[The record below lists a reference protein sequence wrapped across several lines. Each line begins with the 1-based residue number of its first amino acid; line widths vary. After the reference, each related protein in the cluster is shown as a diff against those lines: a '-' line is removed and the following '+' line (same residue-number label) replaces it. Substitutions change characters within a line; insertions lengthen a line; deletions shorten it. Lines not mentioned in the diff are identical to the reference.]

1 MEHFKPYHI
10 VHIDIA
16 GLLTTKLEQG
26 NYYLVFYYNNI
37 PLGHIYLTDNHA
49 LEDCYTDIF
58 EAIYPAVS
66 HYAGQSD
73 ISIQPDTKENFIRGS
88 QVLLLELLRL
98 SCFNPPALE
107 HNTISV
113 IVCTR
118 NRPEAIAGCIEK
130 ILDCQ
135 DKDFEIIV
143 VDNAPED
150 NLTQE
155 AVQRFPN
162 VKYVLEPRKGLD
174 IARNTGAR
182 HASGSIIA
190 YTDDDVCVNA
200 DWIGQLRTCFNDP
213 MTMAVTGLVLPLSL
227 DYEPQYLFEKNWGF
241 NKGYIPKV
249 FDHNYF
255 KIHYTSGMPV
265 WEIGAGAN
273 MAFRSQ
279 VFQFAGGFDERL
291 DVGASGCSGDSEMW
305 HRIIAEGWTCRYFPH
320 LVVHHQHRKTRE
332 ELRNQLFAYMRGHV
346 SAILVQYEKY
356 GHPGDRR
363 RVCRSLPKYYLNK
376 IWNTLRQGK
385 FSELQDIY
393 NETAGAL
400 SGWKFYLNNKLPAA
414 TKRKFRSL
422 YEPVDFKAGNL
433 VSVVI
438 PCYNHAHYLSEAIE
452 SILNQDYPHVEVVVV
467 DDGSTDDTAGVC
479 KKYPMVKYFRTE
491 RAGLSAARNFGV
503 KNCEGQYVIFL
514 DADDFLP
521 INAIS
526 THIEHLLYSPTS
538 VFISGAHQR
547 IDEHGDPLPV
557 AEALTKWGY
566 CYDALLQGNYIAMEG
581 SVMYRR
587 ELFHA
592 FAFDTTLTAC
602 EDYDLN
608 LRITRHFHTFT
619 HQKLVAVYRIH
630 SHNMSANTPMMLQQ
644 VLKVLEKQIP
654 FLRTSHEKECY
665 EKGVQNWQFYY
676 SQKSSG

>member
-1 MEHFKPYHI
+1 MPFKPYHI

-16 GLLTTKLEQG
+16 RLQETELEPG
-26 NYYLVFYYNNI
+26 NHYVVFFYNNI
-37 PLGHIYLTDNHA
+37 PLGHTYLPDNHS
-49 LEDCYTDIF
+49 LQDCYPDIF
-58 EAIYPAVS
+58 EAIYPALS
-66 HYAGQSD
+66 HYAAQSA
-73 ISIQPDTKENFIRGS
+73 IPIGPDTKENFINGN
-88 QVLLLELLRL
+88 QAQLLDLLRL
-98 SCFNPPALE
+98 SCFNPATLE
-107 HNTISV
+107 QNTISV

-118 NRPEAIAGCIEK
+118 NRPEAIAVCIEK
-130 ILDCQ
+130 ILNCP

-143 VDNAPED
+143 VDNAPD
-150 NLTQE
+150 NNLTRE

-190 YTDDDVCVNA
+190 YTDDDVSVNG
-200 DWIGQLRTCFNDP
+200 DWIEQLRTCFNDP
-213 MTMAVTGLVLPLSL
+213 MTMAVTGLVLPSSL

-241 NKGYIPKV
+241 NKGYVPKV

-255 KIHYTSGMPV
+255 KMHYKYGMPV
-265 WEIGAGAN
+265 WKIGAGAN

-320 LVVHHQHRKTRE
+320 LVVHHQHRKTKE
-332 ELRNQLFAYMRGHV
+332 ELRKQLFAYMRGHV

-363 RVCRSLPKYYLNK
+363 RLYRSLPQYYLSK
-376 IWNTLRQGK
+376 VWSTFRKGK
-385 FSELQDIY
+385 FNELQDIF
-393 NETAGAL
+393 NEIDGAL
-400 SGWKFYLNNKLPAA
+400 SGWKFYLNNKLTGA
-414 TKRKFRSL
+414 TKRKFTSL
-422 YEPVDFKAGNL
+422 YEPADFKAGNL
-433 VSVVI
+433 VSIII

-452 SILNQDYPHVEVVVV
+452 SVLNQDYPHVEVIVV
-467 DDGSTDDTAGVC
+467 DDGSTDDTAGIC
-479 KKYPMVKYFRTE
+479 KKYPSVKYLRTE
-491 RAGLSAARNFGV
+491 RVGLSAARNFGV
-503 KNCEGQYVIFL
+503 KGCEGQYVIFL
-514 DADDFLP
+514 DADDFLTT
-521 INAIS
+521 NAIS
-526 THIEHLLYSPTS
+526 THIEHLLYSPIA

-547 IDEHGDPLPV
+547 INEHRDPLPA
-557 AEALTKWGY
+557 AEALTKWGH

-608 LRITRHFHTFT
+608 LRIARYFFTFT
-619 HQKLVAVYRIH
+619 HQKIVAVYRIH
-630 SHNMSANTPMMLQQ
+630 PHNMSANKQMMLQQ

-654 FLRTSHEKECY
+654 FLRTPHEKDCY
-665 EKGVQNWQFYY
+665 EKGVQNWQHYY
-676 SQKSSG
+676 SQKTSG